1 MSIIRNGLTRKA
13 LAGTALAALLLVGG
27 AVAVP
32 TAATATP
39 VVVTDEVDGTVFR
52 AKVEALNDVLIG
64 HTKKPTQI
72 APFDIR
78 YAVALGTEGGIVTD
92 VSAAQLTL
100 QRVGSVSTRRYPISF
115 DDGLRIWGGIELP
128 PTAVPG
134 KYDVGLE
141 ITATVKR
148 GTQVTTHTVDVPRV
162 KQVLLRRD
170 TLVSTKISNPDDTHS
185 ELGTLSGTVKRL
197 RVQYPTGVG
206 SYQVAGG
213 VTVRI
218 YHATG
223 PFDGDR
229 ATYVKSVR
237 TNGAGEFTTSVRAKA
252 GYWKVIAV
260 GTDQYAWKHAFASQG
275 PVCGC

>member
-32 TAATATP
+32 TAATAAP

-52 AKVEALNDVLIG
+52 AKLEAKDDVLIG
-64 HTKKPTQI
+64 NTKKPTQI

-78 YAVALGTEGGIVTD
+78 YSVALGTEGGIVTD
-92 VSAAQLTL
+92 VSTAQLTL
-100 QRVGSVSTRRYPISF
+100 QRVGSNSTRRYPVSF

-128 PTAVPG
+128 PTSVPG
-134 KYDVGLE
+134 RYDVGLE
-141 ITATVKR
+141 VTATVKR
-148 GTQVTTHTVDVPRV
+148 GSQVTTHTVDVPRV

-170 TLVSTKISNPDDTHS
+170 TIVSAKISNPDDTHS
-185 ELGTLSGTVKRL
+185 EPGTLSGTVKRL

-206 SYQVAGG
+206 SYRVTGG

-223 PFDGDR
+223 PFEGDK

-237 TNGAGEFTTSVRAKA
+237 TNGAGQFTTTVRAKA
-252 GYWKVIAV
+252 GYWKIVPV
-260 GTDQYAWKHAFASQG
+260 GNDQYVWGHTFASQG
-275 PVCGC
+275 PVCSC

>member
-13 LAGTALAALLLVGG
+13 LAGTTLAALLLVGG

-32 TAATATP
+32 TAATAAP
-39 VVVTDEVDGTVFR
+39 VVISDEVNGTVFR
-52 AKVEALNDVLIG
+52 AKLEALGDVLIG
-64 HTKKPTQI
+64 NTEKSTQI

-100 QRVGSVSTRRYPISF
+100 QRVGSTSTRRYPVSF
-115 DDGLRIWGGIELP
+115 DDGLRISGGIELP

-141 ITATVKR
+141 VTATVKR
-148 GTQVTTHTVDVPRV
+148 GSQVTTHTVDVPRV

-170 TLVSTKISNPDDTHS
+170 TIVSAKISNPEDTNS
-185 ELGTLSGTVKRL
+185 EPGTFSGTVKRL
-197 RVQYPTGVG
+197 RVHYPTGIG
-206 SYQVAGG
+206 NYRLAGG

-218 YHATG
+218 YHTMN
-223 PFDGDR
+223 PFEGD
-229 ATYVKSVR
+229 ATYVKSVK
-237 TNGAGEFTTSVRAKA
+237 TNGAGEFTTTVRAKA
-252 GYWKVIAV
+252 GYWKAVAV
-260 GTDQYAWKHAFASQG
+260 GNDQYVWEHDFAGQHSG
-275 PVCGC
+275 CGC

>member
-1 MSIIRNGLTRKA
+1 MSIVRSGLTRKA

-52 AKVEALNDVLIG
+52 AKVEAKDDVLIG

-78 YAVALGTEGGIVTD
+78 YSVALGTEGGVVTG

-134 KYDVGLE
+134 RYDVGLE

-148 GTQVTTHTVDVPRV
+148 GTQVTTHTVDVSRV

-170 TLVSTKISNPDDTHS
+170 TLVSTEISNPDDTSS
-185 ELGTLSGTVKRL
+185 ELGTLSGTVERL

-206 SYQVAGG
+206 SYRVAGG

-223 PFDGDR
+223 PFDGDK

-260 GTDQYAWKHAFASQG
+260 GNDQYAWEHAFASQG
-275 PVCGC
+275 AGCGC